1 MGDLK
6 SFLIYHKSRD
16 DYDIKVEFEDNVI
29 YGGPASELPEDL
41 EDLTVEECYIDFTH
55 ELLVIKCT
63 Y

>member
-16 DYDIKVEFEDNVI
+16 DYSVKVKLEDDVI
-29 YGGPASELPEDL
+29 YSGPASELPEDL
-41 EDLTVEECYIDFTH
+41 EDLTVEVCYIDFIN
-55 ELLVIKCT
+55 ELLVIKCS